1 MDMTLKQL
9 NKLHLP
15 KDTRI
20 EIQGLP
26 AYEVE
31 IKIDQD
37 GKYILLFK
45 ENSNY
50 RVKEIQFIMRALEV
64 NVSVY

>member
-9 NKLHLP
+9 KKLHLP

-20 EIQGLP
+20 EVEGLP
-26 AYEVE
+26 HYEIE

-37 GKYILLFK
+37 GRYILLFK
-45 ENSNY
+45 ESNTY
-50 RVKEIQFIMRALEV
+50 KVDK
-64 NVSVY
+64 

>member
-1 MDMTLKQL
+1 MNMTIKQL

-20 EIQGLP
+20 EIEGVSKF
-26 AYEVE
+26 EVE

-37 GKYILLFK
+37 GKYVLLFK
-45 ENSNY
+45 ENNIY
-50 RVKEIQFIMRALEV
+50 QVKAPTK
-64 NVSVY
+64 

>member
-9 NKLHLP
+9 NRLHLP

-20 EIQGLP
+20 EIQGMSK
-26 AYEVE
+26 YEVE

-45 ENSNY
+45 ENTY
-50 RVKEIQFIMRALEV
+50 QAK
-64 NVSVY
+64 

>member
-9 NKLHLP
+9 KKLHLP

-20 EIQGLP
+20 EIAGLP

-45 ENSNY
+45 ENSTY
-50 RVKEIQFIMRALEV
+50 RVKEI
-64 NVSVY
+64 

>member
-45 ENSNY
+45 ENNIHQA
-50 RVKEIQFIMRALEV
+50 KQFIIV

>member
-45 ENSNY
+45 ENSSY
-50 RVKEIQFIMRALEV
+50 RVKEI
-64 NVSVY
+64 

>member
-9 NKLHLP
+9 NRLHLP

-20 EIQGLP
+20 EIQGMSK
-26 AYEVE
+26 YEVE

-45 ENSNY
+45 ESTY
-50 RVKEIQFIMRALEV
+50 QVK
-64 NVSVY
+64 

>member
-1 MDMTLKQL
+1 MIMTLRDIK
-9 NKLHLP
+9 KIKLP

-31 IKIDQD
+31 VKLDQD
-37 GKYILLFK
+37 GKWTLFFK
-45 ENSNY
+45 G
-50 RVKEIQFIMRALEV
+50 VKTTD
-64 NVSVY
+64 

>member
-1 MDMTLKQL
+1 MNMTLKQL

-20 EIQGLP
+20 EIQGVSK
-26 AYEVE
+26 YEVE

-37 GKYILLFK
+37 GKYILLFREAPIK
-45 ENSNY
+45 
-50 RVKEIQFIMRALEV
+50 
-64 NVSVY
+64 

>member
-9 NKLHLP
+9 NRLHLP

-20 EIQGLP
+20 EIQGIP
-26 AYEVE
+26 KYEVG

-45 ENSNY
+45 EATSI
-50 RVKEIQFIMRALEV
+50 K
-64 NVSVY
+64 